1 MAKYGQLSPADYF
14 RADAAGLARE
24 YGLVVAWIAQAEM
37 EDVPAKEFRKSLA
50 KLRKIGMEFTLESV
64 LGNVLS
70 ERIRK
75 NRYRSKTK
83 DLPAAKDVPP
93 DVPVTV
99 PEDGTRD
106 GKEDVAS
113 RSRSRNSSST
123 KKSNAKPAA
132 PRYPLSKVACLQA
145 WNDAVTEVTGQ
156 PSCVTGQ
163 AQMSKAQD
171 FHRVVYGNNESFC
184 DVVRRRVKL
193 GASLTL
199 HYAMNDYAN
208 DRQRCAPKPTVQTAE
223 PRTPEGA
230 LRFLQ
235 HLAEGKVK

>member
-37 EDVPAKEFRKSLA
+37 DDVPAKEFRKSLE

-83 DLPAAKDVPP
+83 DLHTLKDVPG
-93 DVPVTV
+93 TV
-99 PEDGTRD
+99 PEDGTLD

-113 RSRSRNSSST
+113 RSRIRNSSST

-132 PRYPLSKVACLQA
+132 PRYPLSKAACLQA

-163 AQMSKAQD
+163 AQMTKAQD

-193 GASLTL
+193 GANLTL
-199 HYAMNDYAN
+199 HWTMNDYAN
-208 DRQRCAPKPTVQTAE
+208 DRQRCAPTLKKTGPDGWN
-223 PRTPEGA
+223 EGDNMN
-230 LRFLQ
+230 
-235 HLAEGKVK
+235 GIPKGVVV

>member
-1 MAKYGQLSPADYF
+1 VAKYGQLSPADYF

-37 EDVPAKEFRKSLA
+37 EDVPAKEFRKSLE

-83 DLPAAKDVPP
+83 DLHTLKDVPG
-93 DVPVTV
+93 TV
-99 PEDGTRD
+99 PEDGTLD

-113 RSRSRNSSST
+113 RSRIRNSSST

-132 PRYPLSKVACLQA
+132 PRYPLSKAACLQA

-163 AQMSKAQD
+163 AQMTKAQD

-193 GASLTL
+193 GANLTL
-199 HYAMNDYAN
+199 HWTMNDYAN
-208 DRQRCAPKPTVQTAE
+208 DRQRCAPTLKKTA
-223 PRTPEGA
+223 PDGWNEGDKMN
-230 LRFLQ
+230 
-235 HLAEGKVK
+235 GIPKGVVV

>member
-37 EDVPAKEFRKSLA
+37 DDVPAKEFRKSLE

-83 DLPAAKDVPP
+83 DLHTLKDVPG
-93 DVPVTV
+93 TV
-99 PEDGTRD
+99 PEDGTLD

-113 RSRSRNSSST
+113 RSRIRNSSST

-132 PRYPLSKVACLQA
+132 PRYPLSKAACLQA

-163 AQMSKAQD
+163 AQMTKAQD

-193 GASLTL
+193 GANLTL
-199 HYAMNDYAN
+199 HWTMNDYAN
-208 DRQRCAPKPTVQTAE
+208 DRPRCAPTLKKTGPDGWN
-223 PRTPEGA
+223 EGDNMN
-230 LRFLQ
+230 
-235 HLAEGKVK
+235 GIPKGVVV

>member
-37 EDVPAKEFRKSLA
+37 DDVPAKEFRKSLE

-83 DLPAAKDVPP
+83 DLHTLKDVPG
-93 DVPVTV
+93 TV
-99 PEDGTRD
+99 PEDGTLD

-113 RSRSRNSSST
+113 RSRIRNSSST

-132 PRYPLSKVACLQA
+132 PRYPLSKAACLQA

-163 AQMSKAQD
+163 AQMTKAQD

-193 GASLTL
+193 GANLTL
-199 HYAMNDYAN
+199 HWTMNDYAN
-208 DRQRCAPKPTVQTAE
+208 DRQRCAPTLKKTGPDGWN
-223 PRTPEGA
+223 EGDKMN
-230 LRFLQ
+230 
-235 HLAEGKVK
+235 GIPKGVVV

>member
-37 EDVPAKEFRKSLA
+37 DDVPAKEFRKSLE

-83 DLPAAKDVPP
+83 DLHTLKDVPC
-93 DVPVTV
+93 TV
-99 PEDGTRD
+99 PEDGTLDGTLD

-113 RSRSRNSSST
+113 RSRIRNSSST

-132 PRYPLSKVACLQA
+132 PRYPLSKAACLQA

-163 AQMSKAQD
+163 AQMTKAQD

-193 GASLTL
+193 GANLTL
-199 HYAMNDYAN
+199 HWTMNDYAN
-208 DRQRCAPKPTVQTAE
+208 DRQRCAPTLKKTGPDGWN
-223 PRTPEGA
+223 EGDNMN
-230 LRFLQ
+230 
-235 HLAEGKVK
+235 GIPKGVVV